1 MKCPNCNAEIP
12 NGSTFCPVCGAS
24 ISSQP
29 QFNQPQGYPQGVAG
43 DKPNNNLVWAI
54 LSTVLC
60 CLPTGIYAIILST
73 KVDSLWNSGQYDEA
87 KLKAEEAKKWSMIV
101 AGIGIVVSILYGIV
115 MCAGAMAE

>member
-24 ISSQP
+24 INSQP
-29 QFNQPQGYPQGVAG
+29 QFSQPQGYPQG
-43 DKPNNNLVWAI
+43 KPNNNLVWAI

-60 CLPTGIYAIILST
+60 CLPTGIYAIILAT

-87 KLKAEEAKKWSMIV
+87 RLKAEEAKKWSMIG

-115 MCAGAMAE
+115 MCAAAMAE